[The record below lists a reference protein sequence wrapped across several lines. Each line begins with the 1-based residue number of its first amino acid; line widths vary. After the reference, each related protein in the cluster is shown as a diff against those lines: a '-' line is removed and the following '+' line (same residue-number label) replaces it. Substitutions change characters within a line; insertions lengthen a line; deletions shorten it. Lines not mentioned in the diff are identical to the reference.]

1 MDNGKFNLKKSF
13 YILHFTFYIFIFG
26 CATKTTPVYAVI
38 DTPFVKAADQGF
50 LEKGFN
56 YKKLIIYKDASVPV
70 EFTIYKNSVCLNK
83 KCVSKN
89 RFIKKL
95 SPGYPKNLIDKIIEK
110 KPIQNLGKIIKLKKG
125 FLQKN
130 ERFYYLVTKKKVLF
144 KDKKKKILIMI
155 KEIK

>member
-1 MDNGKFNLKKSF
+1 MGKKFSLKKSF

-26 CATKTTPVYAVI
+26 CATKTTTIYAVI

-95 SPGYPKNLIDKIIEK
+95 SPEYPKNLIDKIIEK
-110 KPIQNLGKIIKLKKG
+110 KPIQNLGKIIKLKNG

-130 ERFYYLVTKKKVLF
+130 LRFYYLVTKNKVLF

-155 KEIK
+155 RKIK